1 MSFSSGFAAGWGAIE
16 AAERTRTEQQ
26 RAKADQDLR
35 AAQLAIA
42 QAQEGRMSE
51 EYGRQK
57 ATRQAVADAAAE
69 PTVGQSV
76 AGNFTSNP
84 SDAAALQA
92 DLAAEAEMRG
102 TAAPAVQAAAS
113 SGNKATTFD
122 SEQKAARFASERA
135 GRSGY
140 AMRLAD
146 AYARTGEADKAM
158 AYTQQWKALS
168 KEGYKDALDAL
179 FRTGGDAEA
188 AQSIFN
194 ETGSMKIGGRL
205 VAEPTK
211 RVGKDGVE
219 MPDFKLSVVSPDGSV
234 REIGSALTMRYMAD
248 GPENL
253 RSMLSSEAQGSRQER
268 QVSNQERGTDA
279 QIRQGDRRL
288 DLSEQQVG
296 NETRNTD
303 SVIADRTAQRAIASA
318 GLALRQAASRIDQE
332 RWDNEKTGGAST
344 LQSKLEGMEKALGR
358 KLTDV
363 ERTSMIL
370 GKSKSAE
377 ANEGFINDATK
388 EYQKQKPDAT
398 PEQMATFRADL
409 VRQLSAA
416 PAAIEVESRIK
427 SLPKDQQ
434 AAAAA
439 EASQKYRLQDSWFEA
454 RGLPKPVAPQP
465 ARPAAQAASA
475 PAAPAVR
482 TPSATPAAIAQ
493 SNPQVQSYI
502 SAVEALRANQQ
513 RLGAAAAKASP
524 EDQARISQ
532 EITKIGGQIQ
542 RTIEQAR
549 ALGIE
554 VR

>member
-1 MSFSSGFAAGWGAIE
+1 M
-16 AAERTRTEQQ
+16 
-26 RAKADQDLR
+26 
-35 AAQLAIA
+35 
-42 QAQEGRMSE
+42 
-51 EYGRQK
+51 
-57 ATRQAVADAAAE
+57 
-69 PTVGQSV
+69 
-76 AGNFTSNP
+76 
-84 SDAAALQA
+84 
-92 DLAAEAEMRG
+92 
-102 TAAPAVQAAAS
+102 
-113 SGNKATTFD
+113 
-122 SEQKAARFASERA
+122 
-135 GRSGY
+135 
-140 AMRLAD
+140 
-146 AYARTGEADKAM
+146 
-158 AYTQQWKALS
+158 
-168 KEGYKDALDAL
+168 
-179 FRTGGDAEA
+179 
-188 AQSIFN
+188 
-194 ETGSMKIGGRL
+194 
-205 VAEPTK
+205 
-211 RVGKDGVE
+211 
-219 MPDFKLSVVSPDGSV
+219 
-234 REIGSALTMRYMAD
+234 
-248 GPENL
+248 
-253 RSMLSSEAQGSRQER
+253 
-268 QVSNQERGTDA
+268 
-279 QIRQGDRRL
+279 
-288 DLSEQQVG
+288 
-296 NETRNTD
+296 
-303 SVIADRTAQRAIASA
+303 IADRTAQRAIASA